1 MSIEIHL
8 TKCNILIFL
17 VFKFFLKTFFWMFPE
32 VLNFSYQAP
41 EGEKRSQLLETN
53 ILVHS
58 PNFLLFS
65 HFKNE
70 WE

>member
-1 MSIEIHL
+1 
-8 TKCNILIFL
+8 
-17 VFKFFLKTFFWMFPE
+17 MFPE

-41 EGEKRSQLLETN
+41 EGEKRGQLLKTN

-70 WE
+70 